1 LAPLYAVNAEG
12 STPPF
17 TVFLVDGFL
26 LRYAT
31 RSRWAGS
38 PPDLVS
44 EGAEMPRTGDHIEN
58 VRTGQRVTFQITA
71 EDSDR
76 ALVRLD
82 SYNRPGPFEPVHV
95 HPEQESNVEV
105 LPRPCEFRH
114 RKTDS
119 VTTVTPTRILALG
132 CALRTGAFA
141 HGDFA

>member
-1 LAPLYAVNAEG
+1 ME
-12 STPPF
+12 STTVERSTARPPG
-17 TVFLVDGFL
+17 LD
-26 LRYAT
+26 A
-31 RSRWAGS
+31 
-38 PPDLVS
+38 
-44 EGAEMPRTGDHIEN
+44 RTACEA
-58 VRTGQRVTFQITA
+58 FQITA